1 MRNLVMV
8 ILSSGLLV
16 GCATSVERFPT
27 ADLERSKQVEFMQ
40 PYELSRTDVE
50 FVDLGVVRGES
61 CQRPLLDGQ
70 ASQEE
75 AMIAMKLAAADKQA
89 NRIVLKRCQQD
100 SDGGCTARWWCEG
113 TAFQAQPL
121 Q

>member
-1 MRNLVMV
+1 MRHLMLVMT
-8 ILSSGLLV
+8 SAALLA
-16 GCATSVERFPT
+16 GCATSVERFPA
-27 ADLERSKQVEFMQ
+27 ADLERSATVEFMQ
-40 PYELSRTDVE
+40 PYELSRGDVE
-50 FVDLGVVRGES
+50 FVDLGTVRGES

-70 ASQEE
+70 ASEQE
-75 AMIAMKLAAADKQA
+75 ALISMKLAAADKQA

-100 SDGGCTARWWCEG
+100 SEGGCTVRWWCEG